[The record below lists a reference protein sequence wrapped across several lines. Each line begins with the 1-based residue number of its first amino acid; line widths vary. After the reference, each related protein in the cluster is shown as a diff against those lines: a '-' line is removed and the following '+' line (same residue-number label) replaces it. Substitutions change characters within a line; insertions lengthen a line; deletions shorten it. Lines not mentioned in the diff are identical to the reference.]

1 MNCLIKIAASSWM
14 DYLAR
19 VENNVE
25 YLGKGTFRHFFIFF
39 FDKIFKFLHKLR
51 DNFSEIK
58 NSYKKKFLYVNFF

>member
-14 DYLAR
+14 DYFAR

-25 YLGKGTFRHFFIFF
+25 YLGKGTFRYFF
-39 FDKIFKFLHKLR
+39 FDKIFNFLHKLR